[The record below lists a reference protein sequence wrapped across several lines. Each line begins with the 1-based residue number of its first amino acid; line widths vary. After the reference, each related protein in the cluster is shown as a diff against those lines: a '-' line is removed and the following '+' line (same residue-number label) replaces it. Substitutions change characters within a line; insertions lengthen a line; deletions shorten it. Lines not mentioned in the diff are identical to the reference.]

1 MNCPN
6 QGRRIFCCIPVPCA
20 FINDWFPSLWKGHE
34 HSRRWIWQIS
44 TTLCQDISAT
54 SGGTA
59 GRGDNEYH
67 VVLWRTGNAQKVPC
81 YLDFDTTAFRI
92 ARGPQDRTPE
102 PINFIGQAHQGYPG
116 PGQPR
121 RPALGRLRPT
131 ISITGHNLYE
141 IDAERSQRK
150 CAREAA
156 RGGAA

>member
-1 MNCPN
+1 LVSKPLEGTRAQPPLDLANLDDLVPRYLSDV
-6 QGRRIFCCIPVPCA
+6 RRI
-20 FINDWFPSLWKGHE
+20 
-34 HSRRWIWQIS
+34 RRS
-44 TTLCQDISAT
+44 
-54 SGGTA
+54 
-59 GRGDNEYH
+59 GDNEYH

-150 CAREAA
+150 CARPV
-156 RGGAA
+156 RRIGGHRFGTATTDVPQGFRRHLGR